1 MKILQFNRW
10 LISGKQHDHRSGLLP
25 SASPWC
31 WWLLAL
37 VLSVGLI
44 PSVLTRRLAA
54 AVIQVS
60 NRADL
65 GPTMRESWFWSLSPE
80 DVFEGAMIPDPA
92 RGITPLGF
100 RFRMTGGGDAAFQL
114 GTAGRRG
121 FVNDFYPAQ
130 SLISSFGKTLI
141 VLDFLDGTV
150 SRFGVEVSARE
161 PGPFVAFMEVWGKDI
176 TSFDYLTAPGVSGSG
191 PGGLAFLGFVA
202 FPERI
207 ERIVLG
213 LESAMNDV
221 TWNFWISE
229 PSMSAEATPEPS
241 SMFVW
246 CLLIALVGW
255 CRIARRQRTKR
266 SRSRSERPFD

>member
-1 MKILQFNRW
+1 MKIWQLKRW
-10 LISGKQHDHRSGLLP
+10 LT
-25 SASPWC
+25 C
-31 WWLLAL
+31 WWFVAFATMT
-37 VLSVGLI
+37 GLI
-44 PSVLTRRLAA
+44 PGWLASHLAA

-60 NRADL
+60 SRADL
-65 GPTMRESWFWSLSPE
+65 GPTMRASWFWSLSPE

-100 RFRMTGGGDAAFQL
+100 RFRMTGGGDSAFQL
-114 GTAGRRG
+114 GTAGRHG
-121 FVNDFYPAQ
+121 FVNDFSPYQ
-130 SLISSFGKTLI
+130 TLISSFGKTLI
-141 VLDFLDGTV
+141 VLDFLEGTV

-161 PGPFVAFMEVWGKDI
+161 PGPFVAFMEVWGQDI
-176 TSFDYLTAPGVSGSG
+176 RSFDYLTAPGVSGGGS
-191 PGGLAFLGFVA
+191 GGLAFLGFIA
-202 FPERI
+202 YPERI

-241 SMFVW
+241 SIIVW

-255 CRIARRQRTKR
+255 CRISRRQRVTRAR
-266 SRSRSERPFD
+266 SGHERQFY